1 MLFPEAEVTRSLSN
15 NLLKQVFLTTPKFD
29 DKIVI
34 DSNELLRK
42 RREDLAR
49 KAEKAGFVSGL
60 AAEVL
65 EVPEDAGEG
74 NVIKAGES
82 DEAIREQARNEA
94 EEILNEARREAERI
108 REEARAQIEAER
120 EQAMR
125 QAKQEGYN
133 AGHARALAEGE
144 ELKKDLLAKQQHFE
158 EEYYRLI
165 DTLEPRFVETIT
177 GIYEHIFHVE
187 LSSYRDILTY
197 LIASTLRMQE
207 GGHEFLIHVSK
218 EDYPYV
224 SMQKKQILEGTV
236 SANCHADVVEDLTL
250 GRNECMIETENGIFD
265 CGLGTQLEELKLR
278 LRLLAWSNEASQ
290 SS

>member
-1 MLFPEAEVTRSLSN
+1 MSS

-29 DKIVI
+29 DKRVI
-34 DSNELLRK
+34 DSNELLKK

-65 EVPEDAGEG
+65 EVPEEAGEG
-74 NVIKAGES
+74 NVIKACEN
-82 DEAIREQARNEA
+82 DEAVREQAQNNA
-94 EEILNEARREAERI
+94 EEILEEARQEAERI
-108 REEARAQIEAER
+108 REAAKTQIQVER
-120 EQAMR
+120 DQAVR
-125 QAKQEGYN
+125 QAQQEGYN
-133 AGHARALAEGE
+133 IGHARALAEGE
-144 ELKKDLLAKQQHFE
+144 ELKKELLAKQQRFE
-158 EEYYRLI
+158 EEYYQML

-197 LIASTLRMQE
+197 LISSTLRMQE
-207 GGHEFLIHVSK
+207 GGREFLIHVSK

-224 SMQKKQILEGTV
+224 SMQKKQFLEGTV
-236 SANCHADVVEDLTL
+236 SANCHVDVVEDLTL

-265 CGLGTQLEELKLR
+265 CGLGTQLEELRSR
-278 LRLLAWSNEASQ
+278 LRLLAWSGEASIYTEE
-290 SS
+290 